1 MAARQRADRLTYR
14 PEEERARLFFFRIR
28 GGCLL
33 AFAAVERHVLP
44 CASRREEN
52 IIKYIQWITVKR

>member
-14 PEEERARLFFFRIR
+14 SEEERARLFFRIQ

-52 IIKYIQWITVKR
+52 IIKCTQWITVKR